1 MKRRIGVLLGCL
13 CLLCSLLALP
23 AAAVEPGVYTASV
36 VTTYYNPDTGNVD
49 DGGTANAAL
58 GEGMCRSATATT
70 GLVEV
75 DQNGNIFLTIRLLLQ
90 SNCKNVA
97 LYTRN
102 GYDSYSQVSYTITS
116 EDAGNDS
123 IDYRFQVTD
132 AGVKLKGTMYV
143 TPMGRDVLWYLYVD
157 TSTLQAGSG
166 DFVVSIDTSAAAEPE
181 APEAQPE
188 TPATQPEA
196 PVTQPETPEAQPT
209 VSETTTAAEE
219 PTDAPEDEETEDAPE
234 EGTEETQAADDAEED
249 EDPVTAEPEPE
260 AESAEAE
267 EETPEITDGA
277 DQQEE
282 EALEVETTEEAPAE
296 SESGLSGGTVAA
308 IVVVV
313 IVLAG
318 AVILLVRRKRK

>member
-1 MKRRIGVLLGCL
+1 MKKRIGVLLGCL

-58 GEGMCRSATATT
+58 GEGMCRSATGKT

-75 DQNGNIFLTIRLLLQ
+75 DQDGNIFLTIRLLLQ

-97 LYTRN
+97 LYTRT
-102 GYDSYSQVSYTITS
+102 GYNSYSQVSYTITS

-157 TSTLQAGSG
+157 TSTLQAGSS

-181 APEAQPE
+181 APEKQPEAPAAQPE
-188 TPATQPEA
+188 T

-209 VSETTTAAEE
+209 ASATTTAAEE
-219 PTDAPEDEETEDAPE
+219 PTDAPEDEETEDVPE
-234 EGTEETQAADDAEED
+234 EGAEETPAADDAEE

-267 EETPEITDGA
+267 EETPEVTDSA